1 MKRQALVDS
10 SARNVRPR
18 VLTRHRTHEINR
30 RLGTTV
36 GGYYLEPNITDHI
49 NAYLGP
55 NEANIQGLS
64 QALPVDLIDQYEL
77 FDQSRAWRIRPWAE
91 RHVGDSDPAIQ
102 PTGPFTPQYLIDA
115 PPPSRGPGGRNR
127 TRREERRRFPLYNPL
142 EDDDEA

>member
-10 SARNVRPR
+10 SARNVRGR

-30 RLGTTV
+30 RLGTTI
-36 GGYYLEPNITDHI
+36 GGYYLEPNITDNI

-55 NEANIQGLS
+55 NEANVQGLP
-64 QALPVDLIDQYEL
+64 QAP
-77 FDQSRAWRIRPWAE
+77 
-91 RHVGDSDPAIQ
+91 SDFVSPRETEARQHGGMSDYAIQ

-127 TRREERRRFPLYNPL
+127 TRREERRRFLHRFYNPL
-142 EDDDEA
+142 EDDDFA